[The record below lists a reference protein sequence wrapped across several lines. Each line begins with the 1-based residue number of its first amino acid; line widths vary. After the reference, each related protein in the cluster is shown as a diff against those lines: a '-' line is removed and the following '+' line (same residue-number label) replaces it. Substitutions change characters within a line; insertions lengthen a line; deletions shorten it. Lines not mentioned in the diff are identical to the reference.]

1 MNDQKIK
8 EIIKNKLNDEFDMLL
23 NEGDE
28 EQTNDV
34 TRKNKKAVIVEAT
47 PKQINK
53 FAQYVKDN
61 YNSIKK
67 ERNLSKHKDVM
78 QELSK
83 NFKSLSTK

>member
-1 MNDQKIK
+1 LNDQKIK